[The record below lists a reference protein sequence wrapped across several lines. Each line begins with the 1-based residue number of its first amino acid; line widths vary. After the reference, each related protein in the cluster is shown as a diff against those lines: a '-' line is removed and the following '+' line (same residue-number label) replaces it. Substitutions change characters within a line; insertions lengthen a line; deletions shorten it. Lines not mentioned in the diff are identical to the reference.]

1 MKPVDIKAKS
11 QTDLNKMVQ
20 DLENE
25 LFIMRVKKA
34 TGQLEKTS
42 NLRVLRK
49 DLARA
54 KTVLRQRELAESK
67 GTKI

>member
-11 QTDLNKMVQ
+11 DTDLKKMVH

-25 LFIMRVKKA
+25 LFITRVKKA

-42 NLRVLRK
+42 IHRTLRK

-54 KTVLRQRELAESK
+54 KTVLRQREIAESK

>member
-11 QTDLNKMVQ
+11 DTDLKKMVH

-25 LFIMRVKKA
+25 LFITRVKKA

-42 NLRVLRK
+42 VHRILRK

-54 KTVLRQRELAESK
+54 KTVLRQREIAESK

>member
-1 MKPVDIKAKS
+1 MKQAEIKAKNDA
-11 QTDLNKMVQ
+11 DLKKMVD

-25 LFIMRVKKA
+25 LFILRVKKA

-42 NLRVLRK
+42 NLRMLRK

-54 KTVLRQRELAESK
+54 KTAVREREISKQRISP
-67 GTKI
+67 